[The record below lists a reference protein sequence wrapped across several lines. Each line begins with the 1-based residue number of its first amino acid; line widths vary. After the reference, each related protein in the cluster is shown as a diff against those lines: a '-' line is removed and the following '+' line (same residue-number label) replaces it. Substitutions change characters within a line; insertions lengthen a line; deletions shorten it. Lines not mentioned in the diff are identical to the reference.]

1 MDFILNK
8 GENIMEKKVKIQ
20 NETGIHARPA
30 SMLVEEASGYEAA
43 IKIVYDGQEVNAK
56 SIMGVMSLGISQDVE
71 IVVQAEGGDA
81 EEAVNAIV
89 ELIQS
94 GFDEE

>member
-1 MDFILNK
+1 
-8 GENIMEKKVKIQ
+8 MEKKVMIQ

-30 SMLVEEASGYEAA
+30 SMLVEEASNYDSDVELL
-43 IKIVYDGQEVNAK
+43 KDGQAVNAK
-56 SIMGVMSLGISQDVE
+56 SIMGIMSLGIKQSTEVT
-71 IVVQAEGGDA
+71 VRAEGADA
-81 EEAVNAIV
+81 EEAVDAIV